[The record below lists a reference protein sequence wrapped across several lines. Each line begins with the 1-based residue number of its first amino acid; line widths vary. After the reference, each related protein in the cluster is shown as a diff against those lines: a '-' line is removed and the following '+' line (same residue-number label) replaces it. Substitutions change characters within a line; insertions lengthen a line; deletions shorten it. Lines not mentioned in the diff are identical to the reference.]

1 MSVSSFYHSQNTP
14 LPSINHALLAMPSS
28 AKCSSTNLTASCSR
42 FDVMKCGRW
51 SFSIDPL
58 LIQCRLEW
66 KYFTPV
72 CRIMLFPCTVT
83 MYNSNHRLITYM
95 FYRSQSK
102 LHKYW
107 VTWHIVTP
115 RKPMSSEASRVIH
128 WFARGDSFPCYPLV
142 QSIISI

>member
-1 MSVSSFYHSQNTP
+1 MCQFHLFIIPRTP
-14 LPSINHALLAMPSS
+14 LTPYINHALLAMPSS

-102 LHKYW
+102 LYKYW
-107 VTWHIVTP
+107 VTWHIVSP
-115 RKPMSSEASRVIH
+115 RKPMSSEAKPS
-128 WFARGDSFPCYPLV
+128 YTLV
-142 QSIISI
+142 C